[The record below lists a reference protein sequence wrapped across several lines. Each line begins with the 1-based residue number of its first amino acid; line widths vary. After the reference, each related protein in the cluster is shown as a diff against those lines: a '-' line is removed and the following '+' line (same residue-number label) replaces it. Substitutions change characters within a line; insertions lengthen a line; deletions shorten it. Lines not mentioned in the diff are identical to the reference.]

1 MNSIGKRLLGAVL
14 AITCGLAAAQQFPSK
29 SIRIVVPYQPGNA
42 LEPIVRALG
51 DELTQTLKQ
60 PVVIEYKPGAATT
73 IGAAYTASAPP
84 DGHTLF
90 INAASFL
97 ISAQLMSKLPYDPKT
112 AFVPITALTEF
123 PHVLIAPAGSPYK
136 TAREFVAHAKQNG
149 EKMSYG
155 SFGNASSG
163 HLGFERLKKQFD
175 FKSQHVPYKGNEGL
189 QDIIAGRLDSMLN
202 DLPAVVPF
210 ARDGKVRALA
220 IATERRDPNLPDVP
234 TFEEAT
240 GVQFLSKSWFGIL
253 VRAETPAPIRNTLNA
268 AITAALRKP
277 EINTKLTELGLKP
290 TPSTPEAF
298 AEFMARESRRFAEAI
313 AFANVRM
320 E

>member
-1 MNSIGKRLLGAVL
+1 MKFLGKSLLAGVL
-14 AITCGLAAAQQFPSK
+14 ALAGSVAFAQFPTK
-29 SIRIVVPYQPGNA
+29 PIRIVVPYQAGNA
-42 LEPIVRALG
+42 LEPIVRMLG
-51 DELTQTLKQ
+51 EEMTQTLKQ
-60 PVVIEYKPGAATT
+60 PVVIEYKPGASTT
-73 IGAAYTASAPP
+73 IGAAYTASAPA

-112 AFVPITALTEF
+112 AFVPISGLAEMA
-123 PHVLIAPAGSPYK
+123 HVLIAPPNSPYK
-136 TAREFVAHAKQNG
+136 TAREFLAHAKQNG
-149 EKMSYG
+149 DKMSYG

-163 HLGFERLKKQFD
+163 HLGFERMKKQFD
-175 FKSQHVPYKGNEGL
+175 FKSTHVPYKGNEGL
-189 QDIIAGRLDSMLN
+189 QDILAGRLDSMLN

-210 ARDGKVRALA
+210 AKDGKIRALA

-240 GVQFLSKSWFGIL
+240 GVQFLSRSWFGIL
-253 VRAETPAPIRNTLNA
+253 VRAETPPSVRNALNA

-277 EINTKLTELGLKP
+277 DNAKKMSDLGLRV

-298 AEFMARESRRFAEAI
+298 SEFMAQESRRFAEAI

>member
-1 MNSIGKRLLGAVL
+1 MKFLGKSLIACVL
-14 AITCGLAAAQQFPSK
+14 AVASSVAFAQFPTK
-29 SIRIVVPYQPGNA
+29 PIRIVVPYQAGNA
-42 LEPIVRALG
+42 LEPIVRMLG
-51 DELTQTLKQ
+51 EEMTQTLKQ
-60 PVVIEYKPGAATT
+60 PVVIEYKPGASTT
-73 IGAAYTASAPP
+73 IGAAYTAAAPA

-97 ISAQLMSKLPYDPKT
+97 VSAQLMSRLPYDPKT
-112 AFVPITALTEF
+112 AFVPISGLAEMA
-123 PHVLIAPAGSPYK
+123 HVLIAPPNAPYK
-136 TAREFVAHAKQNG
+136 TAREFLAHAKQNG
-149 EKMSYG
+149 DKMSYG

-163 HLGFERLKKQFD
+163 HLGFERMKKQFD
-175 FKSQHVPYKGNEGL
+175 FKSTHVPYKGNEGL
-189 QDIIAGRLDSMLN
+189 QDILAGRLDSMLN

-210 ARDGKVRALA
+210 AKDGKIRALA

-240 GVQFLSKSWFGIL
+240 GVPFLSRSWFGIL
-253 VRAETPAPIRNTLNA
+253 VRAETPLPIRNALNA

-277 EINTKLTELGLKP
+277 DNAKKLSELGLRV

-298 AEFMARESRRFAEAI
+298 AEFMAQENRRFAEAI

>member
-1 MNSIGKRLLGAVL
+1 MKLLGKCLLACVL
-14 AITCGLAAAQQFPSK
+14 ALAGGVACAQFPSK
-29 SIRIVVPYQPGNA
+29 TIRIVVPYQPGNA
-42 LEPIVRALG
+42 LEPIVRMLG
-51 DELTQTLKQ
+51 EEMTQTLKQ

-73 IGAAYTASAPP
+73 IGAAYTAAAPA

-112 AFVPITALTEF
+112 AFVPISGLAEMS
-123 PHVLIAPAGSPYK
+123 HVLIAPPNSPYK
-136 TAREFVAHAKQNG
+136 TAREFVAYAKQNG

-163 HLGFERLKKQFD
+163 HLGFERMKKQFD
-175 FKSQHVPYKGNEGL
+175 FKSTHVPYKGNEGL
-189 QDIIAGRLDSMLN
+189 QDILAGRLDSMLN

-210 ARDGKVRALA
+210 VKDGKIRALA

-240 GVQFLSKSWFGIL
+240 GVPFLSRSWFGIL
-253 VRAETPAPIRNTLNA
+253 VRAETPQPVRNALNA

-277 EINTKLTELGLKP
+277 ENAKRLSDLGLRVN
-290 TPSTPEAF
+290 PSTPEAF
-298 AEFMARESRRFAEAI
+298 SEFMAQENRRFAEAI